1 MKLPRSTNL
10 TNPLALGCALAFVLL
25 QSSIAPAPA
34 AEVRLWETNQTIPTY
49 QVGPPD
55 PNPRFF
61 QGRAYQGAKATTY
74 PYPIRDDLKDVRE
87 NRDYK
92 TVFLENQYIQFSVIP
107 ELGGRIFNAVDK
119 GNQHDFFYRQSVI
132 KPALIGMLGAWISGG
147 VEFNIPHHHR
157 TTSFLPVDHK
167 LEEQPDGTKT
177 VWIGE
182 TELRHRLKWSV
193 GLSLH
198 PDRSVIE
205 MTVRA
210 ENRTPFAQSLL
221 FWINPAVYATSNYQV
236 IFPPDAEFAVQH
248 GKPEFAHWPVAYE
261 EYGGVDY
268 IRGVDISWWKN
279 HPSPVSFFCFRSDDD
294 FFGGYDHGK
303 QAGVMHVANHHVA
316 PGKKFFLWG
325 TGEEG
330 AAWSRILTDTD
341 GPYLELMA
349 GAYSD
354 NQPDYSWIQPG
365 EVKIWKHYWY
375 PTRQLGAAKKANRDA
390 ALNLEVTNRTAQIA
404 LNATAEFRDARV
416 RLAQGEKTIFE
427 KTISI
432 SPATPFA
439 IEVALEHGVK
449 AEELRV
455 TLHNAEGKEL
465 IGYQPVPPKNS
476 PMPEPARRPE
486 PPKDIKTNEELYLTG
501 LRVEQL
507 HSPSF
512 EAAPYYE
519 EAIRRDSGD
528 YRANTALGI
537 LLCKQWRWAEA
548 VTNLNAAIARAT
560 EHHIRP
566 KDGEAF
572 YYLGVAL
579 KAQGQ
584 LEAAYDAFFKAIW
597 SRAWQAAGY
606 YELAEIDCA
615 RGRWAAALDNIN
627 RSLESGASNTKA
639 LNLKAA
645 VLRRLGAFAEAQQVV
660 ASVSQLDPLDFRSL
674 NELYLLARDQKL
686 DATQALNNFRQL
698 TRLEVQSS
706 LELAAAYAN
715 AGLWREAADLLERY
729 IADANDKARLNPMVY
744 YSLADYADKLGR
756 PDGAELRQQA
766 AQLPH
771 EYCFPMR
778 FEDEGILRRALKA
791 NPADARAPYYLG
803 NLLYDNQPTNALAAW
818 LKARERDNTFPP
830 VHRNLG
836 LAFAQVEKNL
846 YKAAYIMERAV
857 RLNPNDAQWYCE
869 LDTYYE
875 AAGIGVTKRLDLL
888 RRNHDVVARRDEA
901 LMREII
907 LFTVA
912 GQQDRAIDLLT
923 QHHFHNWEGS
933 REIHDVYV
941 SALLQ
946 RGQVRLRENRA
957 ADALRDFEA
966 ALAYPDNLEVGREK
980 HDRKSQQIYYHVGT
994 AHEALG
1000 DQAEAQKYYAQA
1012 VSETN
1017 SIPAEIR
1024 YHQALALQKLGRTRE
1039 AKLAFEHLL
1048 RLGQKQLESAN
1059 QPDYFAKFGARQS
1072 DRVRKAS
1079 AHYVAGLGHLGLG
1092 QGAKARKE
1100 FQKALE
1106 LHPAHLGANQQLF
1119 IFPAARP
1126 DKKTIYVNSN
1136 ADPKKAD
1143 GSKNAPYPSL
1153 QTAFTQV
1160 RSGDTVRIAAGL
1172 YRQGARKLAVPNGV
1186 VVEGGWTTDFA
1197 TRTTNANT
1205 QLEQRAD
1212 GLRYE
1217 RGAEKPFSGVNAELN
1232 LLPERANQNLG
1243 FSTFTPYI
1251 RGRIEGTKLFF
1262 FPKGSLDQERIY
1274 RNGKPVATTQFH
1286 NNGQKKFYS
1295 ELNENEGYTGRLI
1308 GWYPDGTL
1316 LSELTRDADG
1326 RFHGEAREYSED
1338 GKLKAHLLWEHGKLA
1353 RIFFETSAQTEH
1365 RLEKHGKVPWEIDPN
1380 HPLAKEQARNKP
1392 GQRIIFVHGQAT
1404 GPVPDGSEAN
1414 PFPTIRSALKVAQ
1427 AGDTIRLTSGLY
1439 AQDTRALH
1447 LGKGVLLQSGWTA
1460 NFSTRTTN
1468 NNVKLEQR
1476 TDGLFYQA
1484 GASKP
1489 FSGVQ
1494 AQLEMLP
1501 GRANQNIGFSSLTPY
1516 RKGRIEGAKLYFF
1529 PKGAL
1534 EQERVY
1540 QQGRPQFMT
1549 AYFSSGMKKYWVELN
1564 SNEIV
1569 EGNHTRWYPDGTIHA
1584 RTKHDSQGR
1593 FHGEAFEYSEDGK
1606 LKAHYLWEHGKI
1618 VKIIFETPIQT
1629 KHRHETYGRVDWEI
1643 P

>member
-1 MKLPRSTNL
+1 MKLARSTNL

-74 PYPIRDDLKDVRE
+74 PYPIRDALTDVRE

-107 ELGGRIFNAVDK
+107 ELGGRIFSAVDK

-157 TTSFLPVDHK
+157 TTSFLPVDYQ
-167 LEEQPDGTKT
+167 LEEQSDGTKT

-210 ENRTPFAQSLL
+210 ENRTPFAQSFL

-248 GKPEFAHWPVAYE
+248 GKPEFAHWPVAHE

-268 IRGVDISWWKN
+268 TRGVNISWWKN

-365 EVKIWKHYWY
+365 EVKTWKHYWY

-404 LNATAEFRDARV
+404 LNATAEFQDARV
-416 RLAQGEKTIFE
+416 RMARGEKTIFE

-439 IEVALEHGVK
+439 KEVALEHGVK
-449 AEELRV
+449 PEELRV

-465 IGYQPVPPKNS
+465 IAYQPVPPKNS
-476 PMPEPARRPE
+476 PMPKPARRPE

-519 EAIRRDSGD
+519 EAIRRDPGD

-548 VTNLNAAIARAT
+548 VTNLNAAIDRAT

-584 LEAAYDAFFKAIW
+584 LESAYDAFFKAIW

-615 RGRWAAALDNIN
+615 RGRWAEALDNIS
-627 RSLESGASNTKA
+627 RSLESGATNTKA

-645 VLRRLGAFAEAQQVV
+645 VLRRLGAFAEAQEVV
-660 ASVSQLDPLDFRSL
+660 ASLRHLDQLDSRSL
-674 NELYLLARDQKL
+674 NELYLLARDQKQDTTKL
-686 DATQALNNFRQL
+686 SDNFHQL
-698 TRLEVQSS
+698 TRLEVQSF
-706 LELAAAYAN
+706 LELATDYAN
-715 AGLWREAADLLERY
+715 AGLWTEAADLLERY
-729 IADANDKARLNPMVY
+729 IADASDKSRLHPMVY
-744 YSLADYADKLGR
+744 YYLADYAAKLGR
-756 PDGAELRQQA
+756 KDAADLREQA
-766 AQLPH
+766 AKLPH
-771 EYCFPMR
+771 EFCFPMR
-778 FEDEGILRRALKA
+778 FEDEGVLRRAMAA
-791 NPADARAPYYLG
+791 NPTDARAPYYLG
-803 NLLYDNQPTNALAAW
+803 NLLYDNQPTNALTAW
-818 LKARERDNTFPP
+818 LQARELDNIFPP

-836 LAFAQVEKNL
+836 LAFAQVEKDL
-846 YKAAYIMERAV
+846 YKAVNIMERAV
-857 RLNPNDAQWYCE
+857 RLNPKDAQWFYE

-875 AAGIGVTKRLDLL
+875 AAGIGTTKRFDLL
-888 RRNHDVVARRDEA
+888 KRHHDVVAQRPET
-901 LMREII
+901 LTREIV
-907 LFTVA
+907 LLTVT
-912 GQQDRAIDLLT
+912 GQHDRAIQLLT
-923 QHHFHNWEGS
+923 EHHFHNWEGS
-933 REIHDVYV
+933 RTIHDVYV
-941 SALLQ
+941 NALLQ
-946 RGQVRLRENRA
+946 RGQVRLREQRA
-957 ADALRDFEA
+957 TEARQDFEA
-966 ALAYPDNLEVGREK
+966 ALEFPANLEVGRAK
-980 HDRKSQQIYYHVGT
+980 DDRKVRQIYYHLGT

-1000 DQAEAQKYYAQA
+1000 NPAKAMDCYQLAVAKTATTNASPVEVRYY
-1012 VSETN
+1012 E
-1017 SIPAEIR
+1017 
-1024 YHQALALQKLGRTRE
+1024 ALALKKLGRTRE
-1039 AKLAFEHLL
+1039 AKAVFEQLVKQ
-1048 RLGQKQLESAN
+1048 GQRQLQSAD
-1059 QPDYFAKFGARQS
+1059 QPDYFAKFGERQS
-1072 DRVRKAS
+1072 DRVRQAN
-1079 AHYVAGLGHLGLG
+1079 AHYIVGLAYLGLRHT
-1092 QGAKARKE
+1092 AKAQGE
-1100 FQKALE
+1100 FQQAIK
-1106 LHPAHLGANQQLF
+1106 LHPAHLGANQQIF

-1126 DKKTIYVNSN
+1126 DKKTVYVRSE
-1136 ADPKKAD
+1136 ADSRHAD
-1143 GSKNAPYPSL
+1143 GSKAAPFPHVK
-1153 QTAFTQV
+1153 TAFAQV

-1172 YRQGARKLAVPNGV
+1172 YRHDTRALMVPKGV
-1186 VVEGGWTTDFA
+1186 LVEGGWTADFSA
-1197 TRTTNANT
+1197 RVTNAT
-1205 QLEQRAD
+1205 AQLERRAD
-1212 GLRYE
+1212 GLFYE
-1217 RGAEKPFSGVNAELN
+1217 PGANKPFSGVNAELQ
-1232 LLPERANQNLG
+1232 LVPERANQDIG
-1243 FSTFTPYI
+1243 FSMLTPYTK
-1251 RGRIEGTKLFF
+1251 GRLEGTKLCFY
-1262 FPKGSLDQERIY
+1262 PKGALDQERVY
-1274 RNGKPVATTQFH
+1274 RQGKPLTMTQFYS
-1286 NNGQKKFYS
+1286 NGMKKFWS
-1295 ELNENEGYTGRLI
+1295 ELNEKGGGEGKLTV
-1308 GWYPDGTL
+1308 WYPDGTL
-1316 LSELTRDADG
+1316 LSQMSRDSEG

-1338 GKLKAHLLWEHGKLA
+1338 GKLKAHLMWEHGKIVQIL
-1353 RIFFETSAQTEH
+1353 FETPAQTEH
-1365 RLEKHGKVPWEIDPN
+1365 RLEKYGKVPWEITPR
-1380 HPLAKEQARNKP
+1380 P
-1392 GQRIIFVHGQAT
+1392 
-1404 GPVPDGSEAN
+1404 
-1414 PFPTIRSALKVAQ
+1414 
-1427 AGDTIRLTSGLY
+1427 AGL
-1439 AQDTRALH
+1439 
-1447 LGKGVLLQSGWTA
+1447 
-1460 NFSTRTTN
+1460 N
-1468 NNVKLEQR
+1468 N
-1476 TDGLFYQA
+1476 
-1484 GASKP
+1484 
-1489 FSGVQ
+1489 
-1494 AQLEMLP
+1494 
-1501 GRANQNIGFSSLTPY
+1501 
-1516 RKGRIEGAKLYFF
+1516 
-1529 PKGAL
+1529 
-1534 EQERVY
+1534 
-1540 QQGRPQFMT
+1540 
-1549 AYFSSGMKKYWVELN
+1549 
-1564 SNEIV
+1564 
-1569 EGNHTRWYPDGTIHA
+1569 
-1584 RTKHDSQGR
+1584 
-1593 FHGEAFEYSEDGK
+1593 
-1606 LKAHYLWEHGKI
+1606 
-1618 VKIIFETPIQT
+1618 
-1629 KHRHETYGRVDWEI
+1629 
-1643 P
+1643 